1 MRLPRLLLLALLSLG
16 CGGAS
21 DLPDSKPEQM
31 FDSGGSS
38 ADARPD
44 AGPTPDAPVVD
55 APIDTLL
62 PDVL

>member
-31 FDSGGSS
+31 FDSGGVSP
-38 ADARPD
+38 DARPD
-44 AGPTPDAPVVD
+44 AGPTPDAPTDAAIDTMMD
-55 APIDTLL
+55 APT
-62 PDVL
+62 